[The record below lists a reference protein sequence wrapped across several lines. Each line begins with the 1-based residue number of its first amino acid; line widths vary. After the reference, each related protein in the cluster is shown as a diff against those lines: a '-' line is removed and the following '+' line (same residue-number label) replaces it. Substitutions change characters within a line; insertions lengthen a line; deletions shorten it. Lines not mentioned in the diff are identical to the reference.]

1 MGKEPR
7 TGLARRIAREYVV
20 HLLLD
25 PEEHCEAFVDSGL
38 TLAEQAEARR
48 ELKRIAG
55 RLLDLRGDDA

>member
-1 MGKEPR
+1 MEKESR
-7 TGLARRIAREYVV
+7 YGLARRYAREHAA

-38 TLAEQAEARR
+38 TLAEQAEAHR

-55 RLLDLRGDDA
+55 RLLDLRPEDA

>member
-38 TLAEQAEARR
+38 TLAEQAEAHR